1 MEPPMDEKSAATEL
15 DNFTLI
21 ARELIPLPGDIP
33 SIEGIDIYGQSR
45 QLGGPIGG
53 DHIIY
58 IDFNR
63 RFDLD
68 ERIREAR
75 KAGKQEVA
83 DRLGRNRTRAGL
95 LVADV
100 SGHQITDALLSAML
114 HQAFLLGVSYELD
127 SSGEITTNLFENINN
142 RFYQSSAISKFI
154 TMMYGE
160 ISSSGDFRFISAG
173 HPPPIVFSHEF
184 NKIVEISSDR
194 LTGFFPIG
202 TRPSANQVDY
212 KKRIGDPGHLE
223 RYGFNQISLLG
234 KGDIMLLYTDGLL
247 DHVNGEDDSYFPCLL
262 ELRLRD
268 VKDLSARE
276 IYFRLIEDMIA
287 FGELSDDLTL
297 LVVKKD
303 R

>member
-1 MEPPMDEKSAATEL
+1 MDDNSVSMEL

-33 SIEGIDIYGQSR
+33 GIENIDIFGQSR
-45 QLGGPIGG
+45 QLGGLIGG

-68 ERIREAR
+68 ERVREAR
-75 KAGKQEVA
+75 EAGKQEVA
-83 DRLGRNRTRAGL
+83 EKLERNRTRAGL

-114 HQAFLLGVSYELD
+114 HQAFLLGVQYELD
-127 SSGEITTNLFENINN
+127 SFGEITTNLFENISN

-154 TMMYGE
+154 TMIYGE

-173 HPPPIVFSHEF
+173 HPVPIVFSHEY
-184 NKIVEISSDR
+184 NKIVKISSDR

-202 TRPSANQVDY
+202 TRPSLNQIDF
-212 KKRIGDPGHLE
+212 KKRIGEPGHLE
-223 RYGFNQISLLG
+223 RYDFHRISLLG

-247 DHVNGEDDSYFPCLL
+247 DHANAEDNPFFPCLL
-262 ELRLRD
+262 ELSLRKI
-268 VKDLSARE
+268 KDLTARE
-276 IYFRLIEDMIA
+276 IYFRLIEDMLS
-287 FGELSDDLTL
+287 FGEPGDDLTL
-297 LVVKKD
+297 VIVKKNN
-303 R
+303 